1 MTKKQ
6 AGSASK
12 RRRGR
17 GPRYEDMLDF
27 ATDLFARRG
36 YEGTSVR
43 AIADEMGIESGSLYS
58 HIANKE
64 EILLEIVERTA
75 ELFFTRAEAALKA
88 GGSAEERLVGLA
100 GAHFTVVHESR
111 AAVRVYYEEWRQL
124 DRARQRKVV
133 GLRERYESM
142 FRGVIED
149 GTKQQEFKPLDID
162 STTLVIIS
170 VLNWSLNWYQP
181 DGRLEPE
188 ELARDLLE
196 VVLAGLR
203 V

>member
-1 MTKKQ
+1 
-6 AGSASK
+6 
-12 RRRGR
+12 
-17 GPRYEDMLDF
+17 MLDL
-27 ATDLFARRG
+27 ATELFARRG

-75 ELFFTRAEAALKA
+75 ELFFKRAEAVLEA
-88 GGSAEERLVGLA
+88 GGSAEGRLVGLA
-100 GAHFTVVHESR
+100 AAHLNVVHESR
-111 AAVRVYYEEWRQL
+111 SAVRVYYEEWRQL

-133 GLRERYESM
+133 ALRDRYEGM
-142 FRGVIED
+142 FRQLIEE
-149 GTKQQEFKPLDID
+149 GIEREEFKPLDVE
-162 STTLVIIS
+162 STTLVIMS
-170 VLNWSLNWYQP
+170 VLNWSLNWYLP
-181 DGRLEPE
+181 DGRLGPK
-188 ELARDLLE
+188 ELAADLLE

>member
-1 MTKKQ
+1 
-6 AGSASK
+6 
-12 RRRGR
+12 
-17 GPRYEDMLDF
+17 MLDH

-75 ELFFTRAEAALKA
+75 GLFFAQAEQALEK
-88 GGSAEERLVGLA
+88 GGTAEERLVGLA
-100 GAHFTVVHESR
+100 GAHLTVVHESR

-124 DRARQRKVV
+124 DPARQRKVIA
-133 GLRERYESM
+133 LRERYEEM
-142 FRGVIED
+142 FRQVIRD
-149 GTKQQEFKPLDID
+149 GTEGREFKPLDQE
-162 STTLVIIS
+162 STTLVIMS
-170 VLNWSLNWYQP
+170 VLNWSLNWYLP
-181 DGRLEPE
+181 DGRLGPK
-188 ELARDLLE
+188 ELSRDLLE

-203 V
+203 A